1 MRGSVKANLI
11 VFSIIAL
18 IAFASSSA
26 FASLTITDN
35 HDSYK
40 LIPIKNDSFEPN
52 YIDEVPTIIPKPVNN
67 TNTTNTTTNGTDFN
81 NSRNTTYELIE
92 TYVAGQIKW
101 VKRKNLSEI
110 VSMEILT

>member
-52 YIDEVPTIIPKPVNN
+52 YIHKVPTIKPKVVTN
-67 TNTTNTTTNGTDFN
+67 NTTNITK
-81 NSRNTTYELIE
+81 NTTDYTNITKLNDANQDLIE
-92 TYVAGQIKW
+92 TYEDNEDW
-101 VKRKNLSEI
+101 
-110 VSMEILT
+110 